1 MAPRSNR
8 VVWGVL
14 GLAVLVGLGLFLRS
28 FARVLAFP
36 ASPLALPEAGQLG
49 PRSRILTFRTGDG
62 LTLRAAWMSSG
73 LPGAKVAVYFHGN
86 AEAAAQNL
94 PLAAALADGGV
105 DVVLAEYRGYGGQP
119 GRPDEAGLYSDGAA
133 VLEALAREGVTPGR
147 LVLVGRSLGTGVA
160 VELALRT
167 PPSLLVLVS
176 PYTSFTDLGRSLVGP
191 FAPLVVPDRFDNLGK
206 IARLTCPVVILHGT
220 RDEVVP
226 FRMGETL
233 ARAGKGIRFVPLDG
247 RTHNDIPDLAT
258 RLLDEIRD
266 ASGPAPR

>member
-1 MAPRSNR
+1 MSSKLI
-8 VVWGVL
+8 VL
-14 GLAVLVGLGLFLRS
+14 LLAALLLGGLFFFLRS

-62 LTLRAAWMSSG
+62 LTLRAAWVSSG

-86 AEAAAQNL
+86 AEAAAQNF

-105 DVVLAEYRGYGGQP
+105 DVVLAEYRGYGGQA
-119 GRPDEAGLYSDGAA
+119 GRPDEAGLYADGAA
-133 VLEALAREGVTPGR
+133 LLEALAREGVTLGR

-167 PPSLLVLVS
+167 PPSLLILVS

-191 FAPLVVPDRFDNLGK
+191 LAPLVVPDRFDNLGK
-206 IARLTCPVVILHGT
+206 IARLICPVVILHGT

-233 ARAGKGIRFVPLDG
+233 ARAGKGVRFVPLEG
-247 RTHNDIPDLAT
+247 RTHNDIPDLAA
-258 RLLDEIRD
+258 RLLSEIRG
-266 ASGPAPR
+266 ASGAAPR

>member
-1 MAPRSNR
+1 MPSKLL
-8 VVWGVL
+8 VVLLV
-14 GLAVLVGLGLFLRS
+14 AVLAAGLLLFLRS

-36 ASPLALPEAGQLG
+36 ASPLAFPEAGQLG
-49 PRSRILTFRTGDG
+49 PRTRILTFRTGDG
-62 LTLRAAWMSSG
+62 LTLRAAWVSSG

-119 GRPDEAGLYSDGAA
+119 GRPDEAGLYADGAA
-133 VLEALAREGVTPGR
+133 LLGALAREGVTPGR

-191 FAPLVVPDRFDNLGK
+191 LAPLVVPDRFDNLGK
-206 IARLTCPVVILHGT
+206 IARLTCSVVIFHGT

-233 ARAGKGIRFVPLDG
+233 ARAGQGVRFIPLDG
-247 RTHNDIPDLAT
+247 RTHNDLPGLAA
-258 RLLDEIRD
+258 LLLAEIRGRD
-266 ASGPAPR
+266 GV